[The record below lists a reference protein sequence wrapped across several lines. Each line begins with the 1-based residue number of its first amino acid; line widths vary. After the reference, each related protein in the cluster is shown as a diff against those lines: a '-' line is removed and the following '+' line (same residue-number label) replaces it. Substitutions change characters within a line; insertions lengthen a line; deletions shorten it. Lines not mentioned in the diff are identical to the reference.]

1 VLEYNLLNPE
11 FPPTMKA
18 VKAVVLTTRITEA
31 QHAKL
36 VKIINRQEDKNIAD
50 VLRDLIADYIAFHNK
65 SN

>member
-1 VLEYNLLNPE
+1 
-11 FPPTMKA
+11 MKA